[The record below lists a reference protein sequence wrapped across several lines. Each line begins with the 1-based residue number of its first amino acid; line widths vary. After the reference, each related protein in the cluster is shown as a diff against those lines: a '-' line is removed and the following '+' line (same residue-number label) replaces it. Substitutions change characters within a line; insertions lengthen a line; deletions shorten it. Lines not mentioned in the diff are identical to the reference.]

1 MSSDFKS
8 NAAYSGEFAPI
19 KLHYG
24 SWKNNGSC
32 SRRHV
37 VGINCEEKRWLI
49 IILILS
55 SWIYFLLLCQ
65 KKKTQQ
71 HGEMC
76 IYMYYMYILL

>member
-1 MSSDFKS
+1 MGQFAFLNENNVAGMSSDFKS

-55 SWIYFLLLCQ
+55 S
-65 KKKTQQ
+65 
-71 HGEMC
+71 
-76 IYMYYMYILL
+76 

>member
-19 KLHYG
+19 KLHCG

-37 VGINCEEKRWLI
+37 VGIDCEEKRWLI

-55 SWIYFLLLCQ
+55 S
-65 KKKTQQ
+65 
-71 HGEMC
+71 
-76 IYMYYMYILL
+76 